1 MAEKMVKSGLI
12 ITLFAMF
19 LLAGCNL
26 SSEPHISYALRSE
39 VARDEAPP
47 TDHLAELV
55 ADNTDFA
62 FDLYHQM
69 AVTSD
74 DNLIFSPYSI
84 STAFAILY
92 AGAEGDTAD
101 QLADALHFQLAPDQ
115 LHAAFN
121 ALDDAL
127 QPPPSEN
134 ASAEFPPA
142 DELTL
147 NITNALWAQ
156 RGFSFE
162 PSYLDLLGREYGIG
176 VNFADF
182 AADSEGARREINTWI
197 DQATAGR
204 FRDALSPDA
213 VNQVV
218 RLILLN
224 AIYFKA
230 DWSYHFDTNGTH
242 DAPFTLADGSQATVP
257 MMTRTTSQFSCVRGN
272 RFRAIELEYGES
284 RAATF
289 VILMPDQGHFQ
300 EIESALNA
308 DFLRDVAAEVRFTN
322 VARLHMPR
330 FSFQTSIDLTSVL
343 TRMGAPALFDMGANF
358 TGISPETPLFID
370 HAEHRAMISVD
381 ELGTEAAGFTSSNM
395 LNMLALGECGS
406 EVTIDRPFIFAIR
419 HEATGA
425 ILFLGRVM
433 NPAA

>member
-1 MAEKMVKSGLI
+1 MYRGRLI
-12 ITLFAMF
+12 IVLFSMF
-19 LLAGCNL
+19 MLTGCTQTG
-26 SSEPHISYALRSE
+26 EPHIAYALRSE
-39 VARDEAPP
+39 VAREEAPP

-62 FDLYHQM
+62 FDLYHQI
-69 AVTSD
+69 ANVD
-74 DNLIFSPYSI
+74 DSNLIVSPYSI

-92 AGAEGDTAD
+92 AGAEEETAS
-101 QLADALHFQLAPDQ
+101 QLAGALHFQLAPDQ
-115 LHAAFN
+115 LHEAFN
-121 ALDDAL
+121 ALDHAL
-127 QPPPSEN
+127 QPPPIEN
-134 ASAEFPPA
+134 ASPQFPPA

-147 NITNALWAQ
+147 NVTNALWAQ
-156 RGFSFE
+156 RGFSFQ
-162 PSYLDLLGREYGIG
+162 PSYLDVLGREYGIG

-182 AADSEGARREINTWI
+182 AVDAEGARREINTWI

-204 FRDALSPDA
+204 FRDALSPEA
-213 VNQVV
+213 VNQAV

-230 DWSYHFDTNGTH
+230 DWSYPFDTNGTH
-242 DAPFTLADGSQATVP
+242 DAPFTLVDGTQVTVP
-257 MMTRTTSQFSCVRGN
+257 LMTRTLSQFSCVRGD

-322 VARLHMPR
+322 VAPLHMPR

-343 TRMGAPALFDMGANF
+343 TRMGAPALFDMNANF

-381 ELGTEAAGFTSSNM
+381 ELGTEAAGFTLSNM
-395 LNMLALGECGS
+395 LNMYALGECGS
-406 EVTIDRPFIFAIR
+406 EVTIDHPFLFAIR